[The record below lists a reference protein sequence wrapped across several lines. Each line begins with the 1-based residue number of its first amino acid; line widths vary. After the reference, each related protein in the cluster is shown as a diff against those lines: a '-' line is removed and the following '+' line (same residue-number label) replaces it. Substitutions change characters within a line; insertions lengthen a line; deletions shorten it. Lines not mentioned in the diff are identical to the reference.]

1 MVPDR
6 DRLGVMPGTT
16 DDDSTDPR
24 RPDLGGGPQDRPRLV
39 STPILTRDELFDLLQ
54 SRHRRLMLWYLHEE
68 TDGEARLRSLST
80 QVAALEEGVDPS
92 EVDPSARQR
101 VQIMLYQSHLPKLVE
116 SGVVTYDEGR
126 ELVELTALS
135 DVFVPYLAAEPN
147 PFAVV

>member
-1 MVPDR
+1 MPPELV
-6 DRLGVMPGTT
+6 GVDTMPGTT
-16 DDDSTDPR
+16 DDDSTDPSH
-24 RPDLGGGPQDRPRLV
+24 PELNGGPQERTKGV
-39 STPILTRDELFDLLQ
+39 STPILTRDELFGLLE
-54 SRHRRLMLWYLHEE
+54 SRRRRLLLWYLHEE

-101 VQIMLYQSHLPKLVE
+101 VQVMLYQSHLPKLVE

-147 PFAVV
+147 PFAAV